1 MLFDTHAHYDDDR
14 FDGDL
19 DSIMGAMPGAGVS
32 YILNASSSVRAA
44 KKGLAIAEKYPFV
57 YASVGVHPHDAK
69 DMDGGS
75 IGEMEALLRHPK
87 AVAVGE
93 IGLDY
98 HYDFSPRG
106 VQRERFVEQLEMA
119 ARVGKPVIIHER
131 EARGDTLEIIG
142 KYPGLTGVVH
152 CFSGDWETAQI
163 ILGMGWYLS
172 FTGVIT
178 FKNARSALEA
188 AARAPIERIM
198 LETDSPYLSPEPVRG
213 GRNSSLNLIHIAR
226 KLADARGMSVE
237 ALAAATTENAGR
249 FFGIR
254 ECSPTAEKRGD
265 HVL

>member
-19 DSIMGAMPGAGVS
+19 DAVMTAMPGAGVS
-32 YILNASSSVRAA
+32 YILNASSSVQAA
-44 KKGLAIAEKYPFV
+44 KKGLAIAERYPFV

-69 DMDGGS
+69 DMDDGS

-98 HYDFSPRG
+98 HYDLSPRD
-106 VQRERFVEQLEMA
+106 VQRERFIEQLEMA
-119 ARVGKPVIIHER
+119 GRAGKPVVIHER
-131 EARGDTLEIIG
+131 DARGDVLEIIK
-142 KYPGLTGVVH
+142 KYSNLTGVVH
-152 CFSGDWETAQI
+152 CFSGDWETAEI

-178 FKNARSALEA
+178 FKKARGALDV
-188 AARAPIERIM
+188 AARAPIGRIM

-213 GRNSSLNLIHIAR
+213 GRNSSLNLIHVAR
-226 KLADARGMSVE
+226 KLADARGISVE
-237 ALAAATTENAGR
+237 ELAAVTTENGRR
-249 FFGIR
+249 FFGI
-254 ECSPTAEKRGD
+254 
-265 HVL
+265 